1 MKKTFSLKVCL
12 LAALLLGIAF
22 LHSCR
27 SAGPVTQRDKRE
39 DTRWKEA
46 VALELPAGEIPPMQ
60 SFPFARWDDREL
72 KLAYYPA
79 KDVQGPSPAMVFVH
93 GGGWSSGSRFAG
105 MVLSQT
111 LNAGGY
117 TLFSVDYRLSPEA
130 NALDMVQDVTG
141 AIRWIRANALAL
153 GVDPRRL
160 AISGHSA
167 GGHLAAMVA
176 LGTRLE
182 GPLDYIGE
190 VGGNLEQDSRVQ
202 ACIIYAGVLDLVRE
216 RSRPL
221 VEDLTHTGMNVEE
234 AQKALS
240 PLHLAHGQ
248 APPILMI
255 YGENDPLAPWETQ
268 GQPFLEA
275 FQTLPDEP
283 SVFIDHYIIP
293 GASHSGAGYF
303 DGEGLL
309 RSLAFLKEHL

>member
-1 MKKTFSLKVCL
+1 MTKLTNLKNSLIPV
-12 LAALLLGIAF
+12 LLLGTLLVF
-22 LHSCR
+22 SCR
-27 SAGPVTQRDKRE
+27 TSGPSGAEPQEVDHLR
-39 DTRWKEA
+39 KEA
-46 VALELPAGEIPPMQ
+46 VPLVVPTEGLPPMQ
-60 SFPFARWDDREL
+60 SFTFARWTDREL

-105 MVLSQT
+105 MVVADVLTQQ
-111 LNAGGY
+111 GY
-117 TLFSVDYRLSPEA
+117 TVFSVDYRLAPQA
-130 NALDMVQDVTG
+130 NALEMVQDITG
-141 AIRWIRANALAL
+141 AIRWIRANADAL
-153 GVDPRRL
+153 EVDPNRL

-255 YGENDPLAPWETQ
+255 YGENDPLAPWVTQ